1 MNSIYGASLCCI
13 SNLSCSHMIRG
24 NALFQRCRCV
34 KLFVHW
40 YPMPGRY
47 VPTLGSSNCV
57 SLRSMRLNNYLQMY
71 YCLNQDYVA
80 KKRPQ
85 FPDPCS
91 FYPGD
96 NFGYF
101 GYVFSQSPKNALKL
115 LSRLFCNPFLFC
127 NWQQYWHRKE
137 VLERSVFR
145 DIIHFRDNTIPVTQ
159 RVY

>member
-1 MNSIYGASLCCI
+1 
-13 SNLSCSHMIRG
+13 
-24 NALFQRCRCV
+24 
-34 KLFVHW
+34 
-40 YPMPGRY
+40 MPGRY

-101 GYVFSQSPKNALKL
+101 GYVFSQ
-115 LSRLFCNPFLFC
+115 
-127 NWQQYWHRKE
+127 
-137 VLERSVFR
+137 ERPQTVVT
-145 DIIHFRDNTIPVTQ
+145 IILQSIFILQLTAILT
-159 RVY
+159 